1 MTITIYILSC
11 CIGQS
16 YLYKSIKYTA
26 DKNDINMFGSR
37 SMDFGNEF
45 KWMFQTPGAF
55 PEGTPFTL
63 PSEDSLALK

>member
-1 MTITIYILSC
+1 
-11 CIGQS
+11 
-16 YLYKSIKYTA
+16 
-26 DKNDINMFGSR
+26 MFGSR